1 MKTRRSTCAQGKR
14 IMTNA
19 CNAQA
24 QPRKGGTIFSLGELL
39 VDLIPVEAGGR
50 IEQTGAVLKVASGSA
65 GIFAC
70 AVAALG
76 AKSGF
81 LGKVGRDALS
91 RMVYAT
97 VRDSGVNMD
106 HVVESDEGQ
115 IGLAFIEYL
124 PDGRRNYEYYRSHS
138 VGSLYRRDELDADA
152 LKGAFALHFPGM
164 LLDLSPELRETSLF
178 AARAA
183 KEKGALLSF
192 DPNIRVELNGSE
204 SLERMISV
212 IRMADVIAPT
222 LAEGRIIT
230 GKQSTG
236 DVLRALHA
244 MGPSVIA
251 LTQDKDGAAV
261 SRNGEVALCD
271 GIDVP
276 VIDPT
281 GAGDTFAAALV
292 VALQRGMCLSET
304 AMFCNCAGTL
314 VVTKRGAIGQA
325 IPTLAEVDALMAT
338 KPCRIRVVPLDSLE

>member
-1 MKTRRSTCAQGKR
+1 
-14 IMTNA
+14 MTNA

-24 QPRKGGTIFSLGELL
+24 QPRNGGTIFSLGELL
-39 VDLIPVEAGGR
+39 VDLIPVEDGGR
-50 IEQTGAVLKVASGSA
+50 IEQAGAVLKVASGSA

-81 LGKVGRDALS
+81 LGKVGLDALS
-91 RMVYAT
+91 RMVYST
-97 VRDSGVNMD
+97 VREIGVNMD
-106 HVVESDEGQ
+106 HVVHSNEGQ

-124 PDGRRNYEYYRSHS
+124 PDGKRNYEYYRNRS
-138 VGSLYRRDELDADA
+138 VGSLYRADELDADV
-152 LKGAFALHFPGM
+152 LDGAFALHFPGM

-192 DPNIRVELNGSE
+192 DPNIRAELRAGA

-212 IRMADVIAPT
+212 IRMSDIIAPT
-222 LAEGRIIT
+222 LVEGQMIT

-236 DVLRALHA
+236 DVLRALHE
-244 MGPSVIA
+244 MGPGVVA
-251 LTQDKDGAAV
+251 LTQDKDGAVV
-261 SRNGEVALCD
+261 SRNGEVALCS

-292 VALQRGMCLSET
+292 VALQREMCLSET
-304 AMFCNCAGTL
+304 ALFCNCAGTL
-314 VVTKRGAIGQA
+314 VVTRRGAIGQA
-325 IPTLAEVDALMAT
+325 IPTLQEVNALMAQ
-338 KPCRIRVVPLDSLE
+338 KPCDVRIVPLSELE

>member
-1 MKTRRSTCAQGKR
+1 
-14 IMTNA
+14 MTNA
-19 CNAQA
+19 CNAQT
-24 QPRKGGTIFSLGELL
+24 QPRKSGTIFSLGELL
-39 VDLIPVEAGGR
+39 VDLIPVEDGGR
-50 IEQTGAVLKVASGSA
+50 IEKTGAVLKVASGSA

-76 AKSGF
+76 ASSGF
-81 LGKVGRDALS
+81 LGKVGKDALS
-91 RMVYAT
+91 RMVYST
-97 VRDSGVNMD
+97 VRDAGVDMD
-106 HVVESDEGQ
+106 HVVVSNEGQ

-124 PDGRRNYEYYRSHS
+124 PDGKRNYEYYRSRS
-138 VGSLYRRDELDADA
+138 VGSLYRASELDADA
-152 LKGAFALHFPGM
+152 LGGAFALHFPGM
-164 LLDLSPELRETSLF
+164 LLDLTPELRETSLL

-192 DPNIRVELNGSE
+192 DPNIRAELNSRE

-222 LAEGRIIT
+222 LAEGQMIT
-230 GKQSTG
+230 GKTSTG
-236 DVLRALHA
+236 DVLRALHE
-244 MGPSVIA
+244 MGPSVVA

-261 SRNGEVALCD
+261 SRAGEVALCD

-292 VALQRGMCLSET
+292 VALQREMPL
-304 AMFCNCAGTL
+304 ADMALFCICAGTL

-325 IPTLAEVDALMAT
+325 IPTLDAVNALMAQ
-338 KPCRIRVVPLDSLE
+338 KPCRVKIVPLRDLD